1 MNANTMMNSTK
12 QKRKNNKTTF
22 ERLRPNLSK
31 FFALLLLAL
40 LVFTKP
46 NFYSELASDLIE
58 IAGFALLISAGLGR
72 VWCTLYIA
80 GRKDKVLCTTG
91 PYSLC
96 RNPLYFFSFLGLVG
110 FVVATNH
117 LVYASMVAIIF
128 LIYYHYVI
136 KKEEKRLLE
145 LFGEQFQTYQSNT
158 NRFFP
163 ALKKPDRSQD
173 GFPMNYHVFEKSL
186 RDISGFFIAILLVE
200 LIEIIQELTG
210 FHFISMPI

>member
-1 MNANTMMNSTK
+1 MNVNPMMTSTK
-12 QKRKNNKTTF
+12 QKRKNNKTIF

-31 FFALLLLAL
+31 LFALLLLAL
-40 LVFTKP
+40 LVFTRP
-46 NFYSELASDLIE
+46 NFYSEIASDLIE
-58 IAGFALLISAGLGR
+58 ITGFALLIAAGLGR

-117 LVYASMVAIIF
+117 LVYAFLVAIIF

-136 KKEEKRLLE
+136 KKEEKRLRE
-145 LFGEQFQTYQSNT
+145 LFGEQFQTYQRTT

-163 ALKKPDRSQD
+163 ALKKPDRTQD
-173 GFPMNYHVFEKSL
+173 GVPMNYHVFEKSL

>member
-1 MNANTMMNSTK
+1 MTHSTNSANRN
-12 QKRKNNKTTF
+12 RKTFF

-31 FFALLLLAL
+31 VFALLLLAL
-40 LVFTKP
+40 LILTRP
-46 NFYSELASDLIE
+46 NFYSERASDLIE
-58 IAGFALLISAGLGR
+58 ISGFALLIAAGLGR
-72 VWCTLYIA
+72 IWCTLYIA
-80 GRKDKVLCTTG
+80 GRKDKVLCTTD

-117 LVYASMVAIIF
+117 LVYAFLVAIIF

-145 LFGEQFQTYQSNT
+145 LFGEQFQTYQRNT

-163 ALKKPDRSQD
+163 AWKKPDRSLD
-173 GFPMNYHVFEKSL
+173 GVPMNYHVFEKGL

-200 LIEIIQELTG
+200 LIEIIQDLAG
-210 FHFISMPI
+210 FHFITMPF